1 MSTPQEQEPEIASV
15 EVIRE
20 LCIGAASCVSLA
32 PETFELDPEA
42 KAIIKNPK
50 GNPSADILAAAQSCP
65 VNAIILKDKRGN
77 QIWPK
82 V

>member
-1 MSTPQEQEPEIASV
+1 MEEKEPEIASV

-20 LCIGAASCVSLA
+20 LCIGAASCVSIS

-42 KAIIKNPK
+42 KAIIINPK
-50 GNPSADILAAAQSCP
+50 GNTNADLLAAAQSCP
-65 VNAIILKDKRGN
+65 VNAIILKDKNGN